1 METDFHFEIAFCR
14 SILNQDTANLP
25 VMEMLANY
33 YTRAGRID
41 EGLLLDQKIVS
52 LDPDNSIG
60 HYNLACSLALKHRQ
74 LEAIESLRTALLQ
87 GYDDFDWM
95 MKDPDLMNLHGNP
108 AFSALISE
116 FKADKF

>member
-1 METDFHFEIAFCR
+1 MEKDFHFEIAFCR
-14 SILNQDTANLP
+14 SILARDANNLA

-41 EGLLLDQKIVS
+41 EGLLLDQQIVA
-52 LDPDNSIG
+52 LDPDNSTG

-74 LEAIESLRTALLQ
+74 HEAIESLRKALQQ
-87 GYDDFDWM
+87 GYSDFDWM
-95 MKDPDLMNLHGNP
+95 MKDPDLQNLHENP

-116 FKADKF
+116 FRADTI

>member
-1 METDFHFEIAFCR
+1 MENDFHFEIAFCR
-14 SILNQDTANLP
+14 SILSRDSRNLP

-41 EGLLLDQKIVS
+41 EGLLLDQKIVAM
-52 LDPDNSIG
+52 DPENSIG
-60 HYNLACSLALKHRQ
+60 HYNLACSLALKRRQ
-74 LEAIESLRTALLQ
+74 HEAIESLRVALQQ

-95 MKDPDLMNLHGNP
+95 MKDPDLKNLHENP

-116 FKADKF
+116 FKADKH